1 MKCTYDAVIPKLKH
15 HKCSF
20 CGWVDGVDKPWH
32 TLDDGFLCESCYR
45 VAHMG
50 LEVDFVVRDIRVEKH
65 NRTVKRGLGKK
76 YLKYY
81 GNYLFNTPIKSAY
94 DD

>member
-1 MKCTYDAVIPKLKH
+1 MNINELKH

-20 CGWVDGVDKPWH
+20 CGWVDSIDKPWH

-45 VAHMG
+45 GAKMG
-50 LEVDFVVRDIRVEKH
+50 LEVDFVEREKKVRKH
-65 NRTVKRGLGKK
+65 NRDVKSELDGV

-81 GNYLFNTPIKSAY
+81 GDYLFNTPVKSIY